1 MVCKVMYESNALQV
15 ELVKYLN
22 VQMSAMQAEK
32 NIFNG
37 TKYLLNND
45 FGDMVTQSQVHEHT
59 SSSKK

>member
-1 MVCKVMYESNALQV
+1 MYESNALQV

-45 FGDMVTQSQVHEHT
+45 FVDMVTQSQVDLCG
-59 SSSKK
+59 